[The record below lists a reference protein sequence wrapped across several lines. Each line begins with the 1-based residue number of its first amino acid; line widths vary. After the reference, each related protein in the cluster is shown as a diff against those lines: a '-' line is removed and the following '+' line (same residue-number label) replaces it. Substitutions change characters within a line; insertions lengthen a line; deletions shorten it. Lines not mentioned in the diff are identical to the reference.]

1 MTLSSLSNF
10 ITTHLGRMKAWAA
23 CNSLDYML
31 SSPLH
36 TCVHCISRI
45 MDPSSCLHT
54 KCTCTLWRPRG
65 NIHWYRQLFDWFD
78 TLLHYLFS
86 IKNRLGFWSPNQNY
100 WCLVSPPCFFP
111 ADHRDS
117 TLWFENRPNE
127 RTESGCPRSW
137 KIAGLGDFVKSALR
151 GLYLNNRI
159 IDIYEQVKFCHLNFI
174 ATGIVWKIK
183 CMLNMCY
190 VIAAMNLL

>member
-31 SSPLH
+31 SSPLP

-54 KCTCTLWRPRG
+54 KCTCTLWRPRW

-111 ADHRDS
+111 ATAPCGLRIAQM
-117 TLWFENRPNE
+117 
-127 RTESGCPRSW
+127 SGQKVAVRAHE
-137 KIAGLGDFVKSALR
+137 KLR
-151 GLYLNNRI
+151 GWGTL
-159 IDIYEQVKFCHLNFI
+159 
-174 ATGIVWKIK
+174 
-183 CMLNMCY
+183 
-190 VIAAMNLL
+190 